1 LLFWVGVANPNLG
14 EEEAVAVGDGT
25 VRKSV
30 GELLLKMLH
39 ESLRMSTVGGRVD
52 VDADD
57 LRVQS
62 GLAERTTQTRL
73 FPTLKRAYFL
83 GVIVLSCYTI
93 PLLLITVFYSL
104 IGYRVWHRDA
114 PGFANTSDVII
125 LLFLDQEHRQYLIV
139 SLSFKSIQTT
149 LKHQR

>member
-1 LLFWVGVANPNLG
+1 MLFWVGVANPNLG

-114 PGFANTSDVII
+114 PGFANTSDVIR